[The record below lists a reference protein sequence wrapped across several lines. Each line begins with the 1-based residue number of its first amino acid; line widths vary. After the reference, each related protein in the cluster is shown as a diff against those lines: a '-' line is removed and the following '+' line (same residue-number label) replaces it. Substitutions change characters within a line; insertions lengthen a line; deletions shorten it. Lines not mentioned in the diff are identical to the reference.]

1 MRVNKHLRGKA
12 FLAAAVWMMIAA
24 AGLSAQT
31 STSAVPAGKPLYFDS
46 DGNQIS
52 TEEFVDI
59 RMANPHYR
67 DTTLMR
73 AREDGSVEF
82 RLQKIPQEGMQVP
95 DFTVQTID
103 GRSIS
108 IADLRGKVVVLNFWF
123 IGCPA
128 CMSEMPSL
136 NLMVARFAGHENVVF
151 LSMTED
157 KLAAVKRFSE
167 RERFDYTHAAE
178 AGPAMK
184 MFGFVGYPKNI
195 VVSKTGEIVY
205 WRTTIRAWNK
215 FTSVIRA
222 ELEK

>member
-1 MRVNKHLRGKA
+1 M
-12 FLAAAVWMMIAA
+12 AAAILVLIAA
-24 AGLSAQT
+24 TGLYAQSTT
-31 STSAVPAGKPLYFDS
+31 SQVPAGKPLYFDS

-73 AREDGSVEF
+73 AREDGTVEF
-82 RLQKIPQEGMQVP
+82 RLQKIPQEGMRVP
-95 DFTVQTID
+95 DFTVETID
-103 GRSIS
+103 GRTIN

-136 NLMVARFAGHENVVF
+136 NLMVARFAGQENVVF
-151 LSMTED
+151 LSMTQD
-157 KLAAVKRFSE
+157 KLAAVKRFNE
-167 RERFDYTHAAE
+167 KERFDYAHAAE

-195 VVSKTGEIVY
+195 VVSKSGEIVY
-205 WRTTIRAWNK
+205 WRTTIKAWNK
-215 FTSVIRA
+215 FESVIRS